1 MVRPLFPR
9 VGFIDVLRAAVRHQA
24 RVCVERSA
32 PQPTRGRPLGRLL
45 CFPAAFPI
53 NARAG
58 HDNNNNCWAGH
69 AAHRAR
75 G

>member
-1 MVRPLFPR
+1 MVRPR
-9 VGFIDVLRAAVRHQA
+9 VGFIDVFLGLCEYHTRVRRALG
-24 RVCVERSA
+24 A
-32 PQPTRGRPLGRLL
+32 PTQRGRPLGRLL
-45 CFPAAFPI
+45 CFPAAI

-58 HDNNNNCWAGH
+58 QHNNNNCWAGH

>member
-1 MVRPLFPR
+1 MVRPR
-9 VGFIDVLRAAVRHQA
+9 VGFIDVFLWPLEYGRVRACASSARRPTQA
-24 RVCVERSA
+24 R
-32 PQPTRGRPLGRLL
+32 GPLGRLL
-45 CFPAAFPI
+45 CFPAAI

-58 HDNNNNCWAGH
+58 QHNNNNCWAGH